1 MWLAAVAAAFAVL
14 GLTARQ
20 WFKQRKAFVLPVSRT
35 IADHTT
41 AAVDGQRI
49 EIVGQI
55 FATTTTTSPIFQI
68 SCVAARGSKISL
80 NGNTNTVEI
89 SYVATPHFY
98 IFDDSGMVKVTMP
111 ARAEFVMWRMKGP
124 STSASNVLTES
135 ETAIKVGDLLC
146 ISGIAAWS
154 IDPHKPRHPRDTA
167 TYRDS
172 PNRILQLTA
181 TGETDATAIIVD
193 DDRALFGGLVATR
206 NPKRLPKL
214 AT

>member
-1 MWLAAVAAAFAVL
+1 MWVLAAAAAFAVL
-14 GLTARQ
+14 GITVGQ
-20 WFKQRKAFVLPVSRT
+20 WFKQRKAFVLPVTRT

-41 AAVDGQRI
+41 AAVDGQRV

-55 FATTTTTSPIFQI
+55 FATTTITSPNFHV
-68 SCVAARGSKISL
+68 SCVAARGSKISIK
-80 NGNTNTVEI
+80 GNTNTVEI
-89 SYVATPHFY
+89 TYVATPHFY
-98 IFDDSGMVKVTMP
+98 VFDDSGIVQVFMP
-111 ARAEFVMWRMKGP
+111 ERAEFVLWRMKGP
-124 STSASNVLTES
+124 STSANNVLTES

-181 TGETDATAIIVD
+181 TGDTEATAIIVS
-193 DDRALFGGLVATR
+193 DDRALFGGLVTTR